1 MRSLSKF
8 FDNHGLFNLLR
19 RPQWYS
25 VISGSKT
32 YIPKLLQHAN
42 INNIFL
48 NVDVRVTRTDQGI
61 EIFVDNKTEIYDAV
75 IFACHA
81 NQVVIF

>member
-1 MRSLSKF
+1 MVYLIYSDDL
-8 FDNHGLFNLLR
+8 NGIQLF
-19 RPQWYS
+19 QEA
-25 VISGSKT
+25 
-32 YIPKLLQHAN
+32 KLIFQLPQHAN

-48 NVDVRVTRTDQGI
+48 NVDVRVTRTDQGV

-81 NQVVIF
+81 NQVSLIF